1 MLILALLACATAIE
15 GIAAGDGVAV
25 CVAGQAR
32 TLNASAVYRNIHE
45 SMVRPL
51 RDARHRVDVFL
62 ALAPTEGP
70 GFDYASNPLAPELV
84 ARLRP
89 VALGAV
95 RRDGRGF
102 GRAPLVDVSARSLLT
117 TGSRYISV
125 NCSN

>member
-62 ALAPTEGP
+62 ALAPTKHRDASAQCAGLEG
-70 GFDYASNPLAPELV
+70 GWAGQMS
-84 ARLRP
+84 
-89 VALGAV
+89 
-95 RRDGRGF
+95 
-102 GRAPLVDVSARSLLT
+102 VSA
-117 TGSRYISV
+117 V
-125 NCSN
+125 

>member
-51 RDARHRVDVFL
+51 RDAHGR
-62 ALAPTEGP
+62 
-70 GFDYASNPLAPELV
+70 
-84 ARLRP
+84 
-89 VALGAV
+89 GAV
-95 RRDGRGF
+95 RRDGRGS
-102 GRAPLVDVSARSLLT
+102 GWAPLGVVSARSLLT
-117 TGSRYISV
+117 TGSRYIS
-125 NCSN
+125 S

>member
-1 MLILALLACATAIE
+1 MMRLPERLLLTGLALACATAAIE
-15 GIAAGDGVAV
+15 DIAAGDGVAV

-89 VALGAV
+89 VAAELLWTRWKLV
-95 RRDGRGF
+95 N
-102 GRAPLVDVSARSLLT
+102 RAITLT
-117 TGSRYISV
+117 YY
-125 NCSN
+125 